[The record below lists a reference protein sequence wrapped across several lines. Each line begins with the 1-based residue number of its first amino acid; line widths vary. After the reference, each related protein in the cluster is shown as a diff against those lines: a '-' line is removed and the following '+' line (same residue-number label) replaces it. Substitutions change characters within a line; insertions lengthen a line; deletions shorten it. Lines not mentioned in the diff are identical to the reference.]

1 MGATM
6 GSCSSK
12 YSDRPSSSSSSK
24 DATTAITIGSASLHS
39 GPVFGLYRISEE
51 RILSCGED
59 KRILLHDWSS
69 SSGEPVAVFAGH
81 TKPVN
86 RVAAHGDMLYSI
98 SRDLTLR
105 SWNLQ
110 GDSSCLHAVE
120 QAHSLNISGLAI
132 SPSGSNVATGSR
144 DYTVKKWDSGTLTA
158 VNEFKVPRNIVTC
171 MRFDTEM
178 GNMIYQGSEDLVV
191 RIWDTRSQISQPSMV
206 LSGYVY
212 FPLCMDVESTTLV
225 TGCKGFNGVGC
236 EVKIWDLR
244 NPSEPTYNISGH
256 TQDVTDCYLF
266 DGKVF
271 SVSKDGSYS
280 LCDSSSGTQNH
291 LSPCSGKIHMCIAG
305 GLQKSDVDSITI
317 GSFDGSLQRIKID
330 SCECIAV
337 TPAFYDN
344 GSTMDE
350 CGGGLD
356 S

>member
-1 MGATM
+1 M

-12 YSDRPSSSSSSK
+12 YSDRPPFAPASK
-24 DATTAITIGSASLHS
+24 DATTAVTLGTVAPHS
-39 GPVFGLYRISEE
+39 GSVFGLYRISEE

-59 KRILLHDWSS
+59 KRIVLHDWSS
-69 SSGEPVAVFAGH
+69 SSSSGGGPVAVFTGH

-86 RVAAHGDMLYSI
+86 RVAANGDFLYSV

-105 SWNLQ
+105 SWKLQ
-110 GDSSCLHAVE
+110 DSSSCLHTVQ

-132 SPSGSNVATGSR
+132 SPSGSHVATGSR
-144 DYTVKKWDSGTLTA
+144 DYTVKNWDSGTLTA

-171 MRFDTEM
+171 MRFDPGI

-191 RIWDTRSQISQPSMV
+191 RLWDTRSQISQPSMV

-212 FPLCMDVESTTLV
+212 FPLCMDIENTTLV

-244 NPSEPTYNISGH
+244 NPSEPMYNISGH

-280 LCDSSSGTQNH
+280 LFDTSTGTQNH

-305 GLQKSDVDSITI
+305 GSQKSDVDSVTI
-317 GSFDGSLQRIKID
+317 GSFDGSLQRIKLNTFE
-330 SCECIAV
+330 SIAI

-344 GSTMDE
+344 DNSIDK
-350 CGGGLD
+350 GGVGFD